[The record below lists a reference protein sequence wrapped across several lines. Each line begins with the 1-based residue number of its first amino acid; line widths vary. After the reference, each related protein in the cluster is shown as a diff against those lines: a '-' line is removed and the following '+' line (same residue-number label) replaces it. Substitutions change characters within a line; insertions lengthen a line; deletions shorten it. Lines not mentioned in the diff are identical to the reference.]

1 MINKAK
7 KHIKTLTKYE
17 IKKLVEHPDFTEL
30 EKWLLIYT
38 YGEKR
43 YVANTCRKLGLSESQ
58 FHIIQKMALLK
69 LYYIYLL

>member
-7 KHIKTLTKYE
+7 KYIKTLTKDE
-17 IKKLVEHPDFTEL
+17 IKKLVEHPDFTDL

-43 YVANTCRKLGLSESQ
+43 YIANTCRKLGLSEPQ

-69 LYYIYLL
+69 LYYIYLI